1 MKRTVAAIFA
11 VSILG
16 AAMFLAHAYKT
27 RGDQAGNIS
36 VTGLGEVDFESDQ
49 VIWSGRFEASS
60 VDLGEA
66 FAKIK
71 AQRIKV
77 ENYLI
82 EKGVSKDEIQ
92 FEQVSTY
99 EREKSVYNDQGKY
112 VGSDFDKFELNQRVV
127 VNSEDLDLVSS
138 VSREISELLNE
149 GVQIT
154 SEKPDYYY
162 SKLDELKLDLIE
174 KASENGRIRAEQIAK
189 NSKSDLKGLKSARLG
204 VFQILGYN
212 SGESYSWSGTFNT
225 SSRWKTASITVK
237 MDFEVE

>member
-1 MKRTVAAIFA
+1 
-11 VSILG
+11 
-16 AAMFLAHAYKT
+16 MFLAHAYKT
-27 RGDQAGNIS
+27 RGDRAGNIS

-71 AQRIKV
+71 AQRSKV
-77 ENYLI
+77 ESYLI

-112 VGSDFDKFELNQRVV
+112 VGSEFDKFELNQRVV

-237 MDFEVE
+237 MDFDVE

>member
-1 MKRTVAAIFA
+1 
-11 VSILG
+11 
-16 AAMFLAHAYKT
+16 
-27 RGDQAGNIS
+27 
-36 VTGLGEVDFESDQ
+36 
-49 VIWSGRFEASS
+49 
-60 VDLGEA
+60 
-66 FAKIK
+66 
-71 AQRIKV
+71 
-77 ENYLI
+77 
-82 EKGVSKDEIQ
+82 
-92 FEQVSTY
+92 
-99 EREKSVYNDQGKY
+99 
-112 VGSDFDKFELNQRVV
+112 
-127 VNSEDLDLVSS
+127 VSS

>member
-1 MKRTVAAIFA
+1 
-11 VSILG
+11 
-16 AAMFLAHAYKT
+16 MFLAHAYKT

-71 AQRIKV
+71 AQRSKV
-77 ENYLI
+77 ENYLV

-174 KASENGRIRAEQIAK
+174 KAVKMAGLGQ
-189 NSKSDLKGLKSARLG
+189 SKSLRI
-204 VFQILGYN
+204 VNQI
-212 SGESYSWSGTFNT
+212 
-225 SSRWKTASITVK
+225 
-237 MDFEVE
+237 

>member
-27 RGDQAGNIS
+27 RGDRAGNIS

>member
-1 MKRTVAAIFA
+1 
-11 VSILG
+11 
-16 AAMFLAHAYKT
+16 MFLAHAYKT
-27 RGDQAGNIS
+27 RGDRAGNIS

-71 AQRIKV
+71 AQRSKV
-77 ENYLI
+77 EAYLI
-82 EKGVSKDEIQ
+82 EKGVPKDEIQ

-112 VGSDFDKFELNQRVV
+112 VGSEFDKFELNQRVV
-127 VNSEDLDLVSS
+127 VNSNDLDLVAS

-162 SKLDELKLDLIE
+162 SKLDELKLNLIE

-237 MDFEVE
+237 MDFDVE

>member
-1 MKRTVAAIFA
+1 MKRTVATIFSVA
-11 VSILG
+11 ILG
-16 AAMFLAHAYKT
+16 AAMFLAQAYKT
-27 RGDQAGNIS
+27 RGDQNGVIS

-49 VIWSGRFEASS
+49 VIWTGRFEASS

-71 AQRIKV
+71 GQRAKV
-77 ENYLI
+77 ETYLLN
-82 EKGVSKDEIQ
+82 KGVKKDQIQ

-99 EREKSVYNDQGKY
+99 ERDKSVYNDQGKY
-112 VGSDFDKFELNQRVV
+112 IGSEFSEFELSQRVV
-127 VNSEDLDLVSS
+127 VNSTDLDLVAS
-138 VSREISELLNE
+138 VSREISELLND

-154 SEKPDYYY
+154 SDNPDYYY

-189 NSKSDLKGLKSARLG
+189 NSNSSLEGLKSARLG

>member
-71 AQRIKV
+71 AQRSKV
-77 ENYLI
+77 ENYLV

-112 VGSDFDKFELNQRVV
+112 VGSEFDKFELNQRVV

>member
-27 RGDQAGNIS
+27 RGDRAGNIS
-36 VTGLGEVDFESDQ
+36 VTGLGEVDVESDQ

-71 AQRIKV
+71 AQRSKV
-77 ENYLI
+77 EAYLI
-82 EKGVSKDEIQ
+82 EKGVPKDEIQ

-112 VGSDFDKFELNQRVV
+112 VGSEFDKFELNQRVV
-127 VNSEDLDLVSS
+127 VNSNDLDLVAS

>member
-1 MKRTVAAIFA
+1 
-11 VSILG
+11 
-16 AAMFLAHAYKT
+16 MFLAHAYKT
-27 RGDQAGNIS
+27 RGDRAGNIS

-71 AQRIKV
+71 AQRSKV
-77 ENYLI
+77 EAYLI
-82 EKGVSKDEIQ
+82 EKGVPKDEIQ

-112 VGSDFDKFELNQRVV
+112 VGSEFDKFELNQHVV
-127 VNSEDLDLVSS
+127 VNSNDLDLVAS

>member
-27 RGDQAGNIS
+27 RGDRAGNIS

-71 AQRIKV
+71 AQRSKV
-77 ENYLI
+77 EAYLI

-112 VGSDFDKFELNQRVV
+112 VGSEFDKFELNQRVV
-127 VNSEDLDLVSS
+127 VNSNDLDLVAS

>member
-1 MKRTVAAIFA
+1 
-11 VSILG
+11 
-16 AAMFLAHAYKT
+16 MFLAHAYKT
-27 RGDQAGNIS
+27 RGDRAGNIS

-71 AQRIKV
+71 AQRSKV
-77 ENYLI
+77 EAYLI
-82 EKGVSKDEIQ
+82 EKGVPKDEIQ

-99 EREKSVYNDQGKY
+99 DREKSVYNDQGKY
-112 VGSDFDKFELNQRVV
+112 VGSEFDKFELNQRVV
-127 VNSEDLDLVSS
+127 VNSNDLDLVAS

>member
-112 VGSDFDKFELNQRVV
+112 VGSEFDKFELNQRVV

>member
-27 RGDQAGNIS
+27 RGDRAGNIS

-71 AQRIKV
+71 AQRSKV
-77 ENYLI
+77 EAYLI
-82 EKGVSKDEIQ
+82 EKGVPKDEIQ

-112 VGSDFDKFELNQRVV
+112 VGSEFDKFELNQHVV
-127 VNSEDLDLVSS
+127 VNSNDLDLVAS

>member
-71 AQRIKV
+71 GQRSKV
-77 ENYLI
+77 EAYLI
-82 EKGVSKDEIQ
+82 EKGVPKDEIQ

-112 VGSDFDKFELNQRVV
+112 VGSEFDKFELNQRVV
-127 VNSEDLDLVSS
+127 VNSNDLDLVAS

>member
-1 MKRTVAAIFA
+1 
-11 VSILG
+11 
-16 AAMFLAHAYKT
+16 MFLAHAYKT
-27 RGDQAGNIS
+27 RGDRAGNIS

-71 AQRIKV
+71 AQRSKV
-77 ENYLI
+77 EAYLI
-82 EKGVSKDEIQ
+82 EKGVPKDEIQ

-112 VGSDFDKFELNQRVV
+112 VGSEFDKFELNQRVV
-127 VNSEDLDLVSS
+127 VNSNDLDLVAS